1 MFSSHTF
8 ANLPL
13 PSHVSRNFPD
23 VRTSKRVIKIL
34 PGRGSAHFP
43 PTKDAKDGSNSQS
56 PLERSSCFTH
66 NEGTPP
72 PLSSIS
78 RLSLCDLFHYS
89 EFLTFTPTAWSPFDI
104 CDPVQYCDTVPFS
117 SSLHRLW
124 QNPLSWPWIHSLYLS
139 TYPSFRYCA
148 DTWGRLGGPGARVS
162 CTLLTLKFKW
172 EGNKG

>member
-72 PLSSIS
+72 P
-78 RLSLCDLFHYS
+78 
-89 EFLTFTPTAWSPFDI
+89 TVFD
-104 CDPVQYCDTVPFS
+104 FS
-117 SSLHRLW
+117 SLPLWPVPLFRVPDLYSDRL
-124 QNPLSWPWIHSLYLS
+124 I
-139 TYPSFRYCA
+139 SFRYLWPSPILWHCSILLFSPSFMA
-148 DTWGRLGGPGARVS
+148 ES
-162 CTLLTLKFKW
+162 IKLTLNSFSLPFDLPQLSVLCGHMRQTGRTWCPCLMHLTYLKI
-172 EGNKG
+172 